1 MESHRPLW
9 PGIKTRAILITDHCS
24 ELLANGWNYTECF
37 AAKAHFLS
45 AYLAFVVLIDS
56 TEKDT

>member
-9 PGIKTRAILITDHCS
+9 PGIKTRAILITDQCS
-24 ELLANGWNYTECF
+24 ELLANGWNYTECSLLPKLT
-37 AAKAHFLS
+37 A
-45 AYLAFVVLIDS
+45 AFVVLIDS